1 MNLKGSQTEKNL
13 KKTFSGESKATTKY
27 KLYAEKAREEGYK
40 YIGDVFDETASNE
53 LAHAR
58 EVYGEYLCQVKS
70 TEDNLMN
77 SFMGESAEATKIYKD
92 YELVARNEGFDKIA
106 DFYKEL
112 SEVEA
117 EHDIRFRKLY
127 NGLLTDTLYTGTKN
141 DLWKCTNCGYIH
153 EGASAPLQCPLCH
166 FPQGWFMPYCS
177 TSK

>member
-13 KKTFSGESKATTKY
+13 KKTFSGESKANTKY
-27 KLYAEKAREEGYK
+27 TLYAEKARKEGYK
-40 YIGDVFDETASNE
+40 YIADIFEETAHNE

-58 EVYGEYLCQVKS
+58 EVYGEYLNQIKS

-77 SFMGESAEATKIYKD
+77 SFMGESSEATRIYKE
-92 YELVARNEGFDKIA
+92 YEETARTEGFEEIA

-112 SEVEA
+112 AEVEA

-127 NGLLTDTLYTGTKN
+127 NGLLTGTLYKGNKTS
-141 DLWKCTNCGYIH
+141 LWQCTNCGYIY
-153 EGASAPLQCPLCH
+153 EGSTAPMECPLCH

-177 TSK
+177 PSK